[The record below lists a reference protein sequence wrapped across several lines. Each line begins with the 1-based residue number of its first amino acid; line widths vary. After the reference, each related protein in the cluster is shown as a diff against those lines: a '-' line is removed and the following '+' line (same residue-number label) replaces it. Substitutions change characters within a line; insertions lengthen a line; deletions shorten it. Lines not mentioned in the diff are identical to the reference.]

1 VEVLTVIN
9 ISNNQAKTRPAYKH
23 QATEMSNLLPP
34 LPSLPALSP
43 PAPTGSGALLPAPAR
58 SGAFGQVLAD
68 VSHRGGMVQAQDG
81 DTLIGLVKA
90 HYRQNQQPITE
101 QQAMRL
107 AHQVAA
113 RNQIDNPDL
122 ILTGQKID
130 FSSLRMP
137 ALARGEAPGPLDL
150 HPRSAQSVAKLANAT
165 PLTTNALASRPTA
178 WANSPAASGQHPILD
193 KTLQRAV
200 QKGFVT
206 AIDAP
211 AVKDKILALA
221 DRYNFQPDD
230 FARLSLMESG
240 GMNPQASNGNCHGII
255 QFCDGPNRG
264 AASVG
269 FKDNP
274 RAILGMGLLQ
284 QLDLV
289 DRYFSQAGLRVKGP
303 PIGLD
308 DLYLTVLTPA
318 ARQETRPDAPLPIA
332 GPQARYLHVGQDTR
346 APITR
351 NSILAGLHT
360 LTNAILPQTVR
371 AAAAPVISALG
382 KGGVTR
388 LYDEVAGALP
398 TTLR

>member
-1 VEVLTVIN
+1 
-9 ISNNQAKTRPAYKH
+9 
-23 QATEMSNLLPP
+23 MSNLLPP

-43 PAPTGSGALLPAPAR
+43 PAPTGSGGLLPASGR
-58 SGAFGQVLAD
+58 SGAFGQVLAE
-68 VSHRGGMVQAQDG
+68 VSPRSGKVQAQEG

-90 HYRQNQQPITE
+90 HYRQNQQPISE
-101 QQAMRL
+101 HQAMRL

-113 RNQIDNPDL
+113 RNQIDNPNL

-130 FSSLRMP
+130 FSSLLMP

-150 HPRSAQSVAKLANAT
+150 NARSAQSVAQLASSST
-165 PLTTNALASRPTA
+165 LTTNALANRPIA
-178 WANSPAASGQHPILD
+178 WASHPAPNGQHPVLD
-193 KTLQRAV
+193 KTLERAIA
-200 QKGFVT
+200 KGFVT
-206 AIDAP
+206 ASDAP

-303 PIGLD
+303 PVGLD

-318 ARQETRPDAPLPIA
+318 ARQETRPDAPLSIA

-351 NSILAGLHT
+351 NSILSGLHT
-360 LTNAILPQTVR
+360 LTNALLPQAPR
-371 AAAAPVISALG
+371 DALAPVLGAVG
-382 KGGVTR
+382 KGGVAR
-388 LYDEVAGALP
+388 LYDEVANTLP
-398 TTLR
+398 TALR

>member
-1 VEVLTVIN
+1 
-9 ISNNQAKTRPAYKH
+9 
-23 QATEMSNLLPP
+23 MSALLPP
-34 LPSLPALSP
+34 LPSLPALST
-43 PAPTGSGALLPAPAR
+43 PAPSGSGALLPASGR
-58 SGAFGQVLAD
+58 SGAFGQLLAD
-68 VSHRGGMVQAQDG
+68 VSPRAAVVQAQEG

-90 HYRQNQQPITE
+90 HYRQNQQPISE

-137 ALARGEAPGPLDL
+137 ALARSEAPGPLEL
-150 HPRSAQSVAKLANAT
+150 APHKSQSLAQLAAPAAST
-165 PLTTNALASRPTA
+165 ANALASRPST
-178 WANSPAASGQHPILD
+178 WTNSQGVQGQHAVLD
-193 KTLQRAV
+193 KTLERAV
-200 QKGFVT
+200 TKGFVP
-206 AIDAP
+206 AHEAA
-211 AVKDKILALA
+211 AVKDRILALA

-289 DRYFSQAGLRVKGP
+289 DRYFSQAGLSVKGP

-346 APITR
+346 GPITR
-351 NSILAGLHT
+351 NSILAGLHN
-360 LTNAILPQTVR
+360 LTNALLPQTPR
-371 AAAAPVISALG
+371 ATAPPVLGALG
-382 KGGVTR
+382 KGAMTR
-388 LYDEVAGALP
+388 LYDEVANSLP

>member
-1 VEVLTVIN
+1 
-9 ISNNQAKTRPAYKH
+9 
-23 QATEMSNLLPP
+23 MSNLLPP

-43 PAPTGSGALLPAPAR
+43 SAPSGGGALLPATGRA
-58 SGAFGQVLAD
+58 GAFGQLLTDAKPR
-68 VSHRGGMVQAQDG
+68 SGMVQAQEG

-90 HYRQNQQPITE
+90 HYRQNQQPISE

-113 RNQIDNPDL
+113 RNQIDNPNL

-130 FSSLRMP
+130 FSSLQMP
-137 ALARGEAPGPLDL
+137 ALARGEAPGPLEL
-150 HPRSAQSVAKLANAT
+150 NAAKTQAVSQ
-165 PLTTNALASRPTA
+165 LTTSAALTANALASRPTA
-178 WANSPAASGQHPILD
+178 WVGKSAANGQHPVLD
-193 KTLQRAV
+193 KTLDRAV
-200 QKGFVT
+200 AKGFVP
-206 AIDAP
+206 AKEIP

-240 GMNPQASNGNCHGII
+240 GLNPQASNGHCHGII

-289 DRYFSQAGLRVKGP
+289 ERYFSQAGLRVNGP

-346 APITR
+346 GPITR

-360 LTNAILPQTVR
+360 LTNAMLPPIAR
-371 AAAAPVISALG
+371 AAVAPVAEAVG
-382 KGGVTR
+382 KAGMTR
-388 LYDEVAGALP
+388 LYEEVAGTLPTALPSALP
-398 TTLR
+398 TALR

>member
-1 VEVLTVIN
+1 
-9 ISNNQAKTRPAYKH
+9 
-23 QATEMSNLLPP
+23 MSNLLPP

-43 PAPTGSGALLPAPAR
+43 PAPTGSGGLLPASGR
-58 SGAFGQVLAD
+58 SGAFGQVLAE
-68 VSHRGGMVQAQDG
+68 VSPRSGKVQAQEG

-101 QQAMRL
+101 HQAMRL

-113 RNQIDNPDL
+113 RNQIDNPNL
-122 ILTGQKID
+122 ILTGPKID
-130 FSSLRMP
+130 FSSLLMP
-137 ALARGEAPGPLDL
+137 ALARGESPGPLDL
-150 HPRSAQSVAKLANAT
+150 NARSAQSVAQLASSST
-165 PLTTNALASRPTA
+165 LTTNALANRPIA
-178 WANSPAASGQHPILD
+178 WASHPAPNGQHPVLD
-193 KTLQRAV
+193 KTLERAIA
-200 QKGFVT
+200 KGFVT
-206 AIDAP
+206 ASDAP
-211 AVKDKILALA
+211 AVKDKILTLA

-303 PIGLD
+303 PVGLD

-318 ARQETRPDAPLPIA
+318 ARQETRPDAPLSIA

-360 LTNAILPQTVR
+360 LTNALLPQ
-371 AAAAPVISALG
+371 APRDALSPLLGAVG
-382 KGGVTR
+382 KGGVAR
-388 LYDEVAGALP
+388 LYDEVANTLP
-398 TTLR
+398 TALR

>member
-1 VEVLTVIN
+1 MN
-9 ISNNQAKTRPAYKH
+9 P
-23 QATEMSNLLPP
+23 LLPP

-43 PAPTGSGALLPAPAR
+43 HAPTGGVLPA
-58 SGAFGQVLAD
+58 SGRTGVFGQVLAD
-68 VSHRGGMVQAQDG
+68 VAPRPGLLQAQAG

-90 HYRQNQQPITE
+90 HYRQNQLPISE
-101 QQAMRL
+101 HQAMRL

-113 RNQIDNPDL
+113 RNGIDDPNL

-130 FSSLRMP
+130 FSSLQMAP
-137 ALARGEAPGPLDL
+137 LARAWPSGPLDL
-150 HPRSAQSVAKLANAT
+150 NVRSTQALNALST
-165 PLTTNALASRPTA
+165 AHAPAPQALTANALAARPAA
-178 WANSPAASGQHPILD
+178 WANSQAISGNHPVLD
-193 KTLQRAV
+193 RTLERAV
-200 QKGFVT
+200 AKGFVP
-206 AIDAP
+206 AADVP
-211 AVKDKILALA
+211 AVRDKVLALA

-230 FARLSLMESG
+230 FARLTLMESG

-255 QFCDGPNRG
+255 QFCNGPNRG

-274 RAILGMGLLQ
+274 RDILGMGLLQ

-303 PIGLD
+303 PVGLD

-332 GPQARYLHVGQDTR
+332 GPQARYLHVGQDTQ

-351 NSILAGLHT
+351 NSILAGLYS
-360 LTNAILPQTVR
+360 LTQAMLPMPR
-371 AAAAPVISALG
+371 PSAAATPGMQS
-382 KGGVTR
+382 KGQVAR
-388 LYDEVAGALP
+388 LYDEVANSLP
-398 TTLR
+398 TGLR

>member
-1 VEVLTVIN
+1 
-9 ISNNQAKTRPAYKH
+9 
-23 QATEMSNLLPP
+23 MSNLLPP

-43 PAPTGSGALLPAPAR
+43 PAPTGSGGLLPASGR
-58 SGAFGQVLAD
+58 SGAFGQVLAE
-68 VSHRGGMVQAQDG
+68 VSPRSGLVKAQEG

-101 QQAMRL
+101 HQAMRL

-113 RNQIDNPDL
+113 RNQIDNPNL

-130 FSSLRMP
+130 FSSLLLP

-150 HPRSAQSVAKLANAT
+150 NARSAQSVAQLASSST
-165 PLTTNALASRPTA
+165 LTTNALANRPIA
-178 WANSPAASGQHPILD
+178 WASHPAPNGQHPVLD
-193 KTLQRAV
+193 KTLERAIA
-200 QKGFVT
+200 KGFVT
-206 AIDAP
+206 ASDAP

-303 PIGLD
+303 PVGLD

-318 ARQETRPDAPLPIA
+318 ARQETRPDAPLSIA

-351 NSILAGLHT
+351 NSILSGLHT
-360 LTNAILPQTVR
+360 LTNALLPQAPR
-371 AAAAPVISALG
+371 DALAPVLGAVG
-382 KGGVTR
+382 KGGVAR
-388 LYDEVAGALP
+388 LYDEVANTLP
-398 TTLR
+398 TALR

>member
-1 VEVLTVIN
+1 
-9 ISNNQAKTRPAYKH
+9 
-23 QATEMSNLLPP
+23 MSNLLSS
-34 LPSLPALSP
+34 LPSLPPLSP
-43 PAPTGSGALLPAPAR
+43 SAASGSGVQLAASGRAGTFGQLLAEVTPR
-58 SGAFGQVLAD
+58 SGV
-68 VSHRGGMVQAQDG
+68 VQAQEG

-90 HYRQNQQPITE
+90 HYRQSQQPISE

-113 RNQIDNPDL
+113 RNQIDNPNL
-122 ILTGQKID
+122 ILAGQKID
-130 FSSLRMP
+130 FSSLQMP
-137 ALARGEAPGPLDL
+137 ALARGEAPGPLEL
-150 HPRSAQSVAKLANAT
+150 TRTKTQSVAQLAA
-165 PLTTNALASRPTA
+165 PAHTTANALASRPTT
-178 WANSPAASGQHPILD
+178 WTHRLAAQGQHPVLD
-193 KTLQRAV
+193 KTLERAV
-200 QKGFVT
+200 AKGFVP
-206 AIDAP
+206 AQEVP

-240 GMNPQASNGNCHGII
+240 GLNPQATNGHCHGII

-289 DRYFSQAGLRVKGP
+289 DRYFSQAGLRANGP

-346 APITR
+346 GPITR

-360 LTNAILPQTVR
+360 LTQAILPQVAR
-371 AAAAPVISALG
+371 SGAAPMADAAG
-382 KGGVTR
+382 KASMTR
-388 LYDEVAGALP
+388 LYEEVASTLPQTLSSGLP

>member
-1 VEVLTVIN
+1 
-9 ISNNQAKTRPAYKH
+9 
-23 QATEMSNLLPP
+23 MSNLLPP

-43 PAPTGSGALLPAPAR
+43 PAPTGGGALLPAPDR

-90 HYRQNQQPITE
+90 HYRQNHQPITE

-165 PLTTNALASRPTA
+165 ALTTNALASRPTA
-178 WANSPAASGQHPILD
+178 WASSTGASGQHPILD
-193 KTLQRAV
+193 KTLERAI
-200 QKGFVT
+200 QKGFVH
-206 AIDAP
+206 ASEAP

-371 AAAAPVISALG
+371 AAAAPVIGALG

-388 LYDEVAGALP
+388 LYDEVAGTLP
-398 TTLR
+398 ATLR

>member
-1 VEVLTVIN
+1 
-9 ISNNQAKTRPAYKH
+9 
-23 QATEMSNLLPP
+23 MSNLLTP
-34 LPSLPALSP
+34 LPSLPTLSP
-43 PAPTGSGALLPAPAR
+43 PAPKGSGAVSPA
-58 SGAFGQVLAD
+58 SGRDAAFGQVLAD
-68 VSHRGGMVQAQDG
+68 VTPRSGLVQAQEG

-113 RNQIDNPDL
+113 RNQIDNPNL

-130 FSSLRMP
+130 FSSLQMP
-137 ALARGEAPGPLDL
+137 ALARNEAPGPLDL
-150 HPRSAQSVAKLANAT
+150 NPRNARSVAQLANSP
-165 PLTTNALASRPTA
+165 PLTSQALASRPAA
-178 WANSPAASGQHPILD
+178 WTSHSAGNGQHPVLD
-193 KTLQRAV
+193 KTLERAV
-200 QKGFVT
+200 TKGFVP
-206 AIDAP
+206 AAEVG
-211 AVKDKILALA
+211 AVKDRILALA

-255 QFCDGPNRG
+255 QFCNGPNRG
-264 AASVG
+264 AAAVG

-332 GPQARYLHVGQDTR
+332 RPQARYLHVGQDTR
-346 APITR
+346 GPITR
-351 NSILAGLHT
+351 NSILAGLHN
-360 LTNAILPQTVR
+360 LTNALLPQAPR
-371 AAAAPVISALG
+371 AAGSPVVGAVG
-382 KGGVTR
+382 KGQLTR
-388 LYDEVAGALP
+388 LYVEVASTLP
-398 TTLR
+398 TAVR

>member
-1 VEVLTVIN
+1 
-9 ISNNQAKTRPAYKH
+9 
-23 QATEMSNLLPP
+23 MSNLLPP

-43 PAPTGSGALLPAPAR
+43 PAPTGSGGLLPASGR
-58 SGAFGQVLAD
+58 SGAFGQVLAE
-68 VSHRGGMVQAQDG
+68 VSPRSGKVQAQEG

-101 QQAMRL
+101 HQAMRL

-113 RNQIDNPDL
+113 RNQIDNPNL

-130 FSSLRMP
+130 FSSLLMP
-137 ALARGEAPGPLDL
+137 ALARSEAPGPLDL
-150 HPRSAQSVAKLANAT
+150 NARSAQSVAQLASSSA
-165 PLTTNALASRPTA
+165 LTTNALANRPIA
-178 WANSPAASGQHPILD
+178 WASHPAPNGQHPVLD
-193 KTLQRAV
+193 KTLERAIA
-200 QKGFVT
+200 KGFVT
-206 AIDAP
+206 ASDAP

-303 PIGLD
+303 PVGLD
-308 DLYLTVLTPA
+308 DLYLSVLTPA
-318 ARQETRPDAPLPIA
+318 ARQETRPDAPLSIA

-360 LTNAILPQTVR
+360 LTNALLPQAPR
-371 AAAAPVISALG
+371 DALAPVLGAVG
-382 KGGVTR
+382 KGGVAR
-388 LYDEVAGALP
+388 LYDEVANTLP
-398 TTLR
+398 TALR

>member
-1 VEVLTVIN
+1 M
-9 ISNNQAKTRPAYKH
+9 R
-23 QATEMSNLLPP
+23 NLLPP

-43 PAPTGSGALLPAPAR
+43 PAPSGSGALLPASGRA
-58 SGAFGQVLAD
+58 GAFGQVLAQ
-68 VSHRGGMVQAQDG
+68 VSPRSGLVQAQEG

-101 QQAMRL
+101 HQAMRL

-113 RNQIDNPDL
+113 RNQIDNPNL

-130 FSSLRMP
+130 FSSLLMP
-137 ALARGEAPGPLDL
+137 TLARGEAPGPLDL
-150 HPRSAQSVAKLANAT
+150 NARSAQSVAQLASSSA
-165 PLTTNALASRPTA
+165 LTSNALANRPTA
-178 WANSPAASGQHPILD
+178 WASQPIPNGQHPVLD
-193 KTLQRAV
+193 KTLERAIA
-200 QKGFVT
+200 KGFVT
-206 AIDAP
+206 ASDAP

-240 GMNPQASNGNCHGII
+240 GMNPQASNGHCHGII

-303 PIGLD
+303 PVGLD

-318 ARQETRPDAPLPIA
+318 ARQETRPDAPLSIA

-360 LTNAILPQTVR
+360 LTNALLPQ
-371 AAAAPVISALG
+371 AARSAVAPVLSAVG
-382 KGGVTR
+382 KGGVAR
-388 LYDEVAGALP
+388 LYDEVANTLP
-398 TTLR
+398 TALR

>member
-1 VEVLTVIN
+1 
-9 ISNNQAKTRPAYKH
+9 
-23 QATEMSNLLPP
+23 MSPLLPP

-43 PAPTGSGALLPAPAR
+43 SAPSGSGALSPASSRA
-58 SGAFGQVLAD
+58 GAFGQVLAD
-68 VSHRGGMVQAQDG
+68 VAPRSGLVQAQEG

-113 RNQIDNPDL
+113 RNQIDNPNL

-130 FSSLRMP
+130 FSSLQMP
-137 ALARGEAPGPLDL
+137 ALARNEAPGPLDL
-150 HPRSAQSVAKLANAT
+150 NPRSARSVAQLASPAA
-165 PLTTNALASRPTA
+165 LTANALASRPAA
-178 WANSPAASGQHPILD
+178 WASSPGSNGQHPVLD
-193 KTLQRAV
+193 KTLERAV
-200 QKGFVT
+200 AKGFVP
-206 AIDAP
+206 AAEVA

-240 GMNPQASNGNCHGII
+240 GMNPQASNGHCHGII

-346 APITR
+346 GPITR
-351 NSILAGLHT
+351 NSILAGLHN
-360 LTNAILPQTVR
+360 LTNAMLPQVTR
-371 AAAAPVISALG
+371 ATTAPVVGAMG
-382 KGGVTR
+382 KSHLTR
-388 LYDEVAGALP
+388 LYDEVASTLPAELP
-398 TTLR
+398 TALR

>member
-1 VEVLTVIN
+1 
-9 ISNNQAKTRPAYKH
+9 
-23 QATEMSNLLPP
+23 MSNLLSP

-43 PAPTGSGALLPAPAR
+43 PATSGSGALLPA
-58 SGAFGQVLAD
+58 SGRAGSFGQVLAEMAPRA
-68 VSHRGGMVQAQDG
+68 SLVQAQEG

-90 HYRQNQQPITE
+90 HYRQNHQPITE

-113 RNQIDNPDL
+113 RNDIANPDL
-122 ILTGQKID
+122 ILTGQKIN
-130 FSSLRMP
+130 FLSLQMP
-137 ALARGEAPGPLDL
+137 ALARGEPSGPLDL
-150 HPRSAQSVAKLANAT
+150 SPSSARSLARLAGPAT
-165 PLTTNALASRPTA
+165 LTANALASRPVGWTS
-178 WANSPAASGQHPILD
+178 NPGAAGQHPVLD
-193 KTLQRAV
+193 KTLERAV
-200 QKGFVT
+200 AKGFVPAAEAT
-206 AIDAP
+206 

-269 FKDNP
+269 LKDNP

-303 PIGLD
+303 PVGLD

-346 APITR
+346 GPITR
-351 NSILAGLHT
+351 NSILAGLHN
-360 LTNAILPQTVR
+360 LTNALLPQAPR
-371 AAAAPVISALG
+371 AATAAIGSAA
-382 KGGVTR
+382 KGNMTR
-388 LYDEVAGALP
+388 LYDEVASTLP
-398 TTLR
+398 TALR

>member
-1 VEVLTVIN
+1 
-9 ISNNQAKTRPAYKH
+9 
-23 QATEMSNLLPP
+23 MSNLLNP

-43 PAPTGSGALLPAPAR
+43 PAPTGSGGLLPASGR
-58 SGAFGQVLAD
+58 SGAFGQVLAE
-68 VSHRGGMVQAQDG
+68 VSPRSGKVQAQEG

-101 QQAMRL
+101 HQAMRL

-113 RNQIDNPDL
+113 RNQIDNPNL

-130 FSSLRMP
+130 FSSLLMP
-137 ALARGEAPGPLDL
+137 ALARSEAPGPLDL
-150 HPRSAQSVAKLANAT
+150 NAHSAQSVAQLASSSA
-165 PLTTNALASRPTA
+165 LTTNALANRPIA
-178 WANSPAASGQHPILD
+178 WASHPAPNGQHPVLD
-193 KTLQRAV
+193 KTLERAIA
-200 QKGFVT
+200 KGFVT
-206 AIDAP
+206 ASDAP

-274 RAILGMGLLQ
+274 RSILGMGLLQ

-303 PIGLD
+303 PVGLD

-318 ARQETRPDAPLPIA
+318 ARQETRPDAPLSIA

-360 LTNAILPQTVR
+360 LTNALLPQSLR
-371 AAAAPVISALG
+371 DAAAPVLGAVG
-382 KGGVTR
+382 KGGVAR
-388 LYDEVAGALP
+388 LYDEVANTQPTAL
-398 TTLR
+398 R

>member
-1 VEVLTVIN
+1 
-9 ISNNQAKTRPAYKH
+9 
-23 QATEMSNLLPP
+23 MSNLLPP

-43 PAPTGSGALLPAPAR
+43 SAPSGSGALLPASGR
-58 SGAFGQVLAD
+58 SGAFGQVLAE
-68 VSHRGGMVQAQDG
+68 VSPRSGKVQAQEG

-101 QQAMRL
+101 HQAMRL

-113 RNQIDNPDL
+113 RNQIDNPNL

-130 FSSLRMP
+130 FSSLLMP
-137 ALARGEAPGPLDL
+137 ALARSEAPGPLDL
-150 HPRSAQSVAKLANAT
+150 NARSAQSVAQLASSSA
-165 PLTTNALASRPTA
+165 LTTNALANRPIA
-178 WANSPAASGQHPILD
+178 WASHPAPNGQHPVLD
-193 KTLQRAV
+193 KTLERAIA
-200 QKGFVT
+200 KGFVT
-206 AIDAP
+206 ASDAP

-269 FKDNP
+269 LKDNP
-274 RAILGMGLLQ
+274 RSILGMGLLQ

-303 PIGLD
+303 PVGLD

-318 ARQETRPDAPLPIA
+318 ARQETRPDAPLSIA

-360 LTNAILPQTVR
+360 LTNALLPQSLR
-371 AAAAPVISALG
+371 DAAAPVLGAVG
-382 KGGVTR
+382 KGGVAR
-388 LYDEVAGALP
+388 LYDEVANTQPTAL
-398 TTLR
+398 R

>member
-1 VEVLTVIN
+1 
-9 ISNNQAKTRPAYKH
+9 
-23 QATEMSNLLPP
+23 M
-34 LPSLPALSP
+34 
-43 PAPTGSGALLPAPAR
+43 
-58 SGAFGQVLAD
+58 
-68 VSHRGGMVQAQDG
+68 
-81 DTLIGLVKA
+81 IGLVKA
-90 HYRQNQQPITE
+90 HYRQNQQPISE
-101 QQAMRL
+101 HQAMRL

-113 RNQIDNPDL
+113 RNQIDNPNL

-130 FSSLRMP
+130 FSSLQMP
-137 ALARGEAPGPLDL
+137 ALARGEAPGPLEL
-150 HPRSAQSVAKLANAT
+150 TPGQTRSVAQLAT
-165 PLTTNALASRPTA
+165 PAALTANALASRPAA
-178 WANSPAASGQHPILD
+178 WVGTPAANGQHPVLD
-193 KTLQRAV
+193 KTLDRAV
-200 QKGFVT
+200 AKGFVS
-206 AIDAP
+206 AKEIS

-289 DRYFSQAGLRVKGP
+289 ERYFSQAGLRVKGP

-346 APITR
+346 GPITR

-360 LTNAILPQTVR
+360 LTNAMLPQVTRGVTT
-371 AAAAPVISALG
+371 PVANAVG
-382 KGGVTR
+382 KGGMTR
-388 LYDEVAGALP
+388 LYEEVASTLPTALPTALP

>member
-1 VEVLTVIN
+1 
-9 ISNNQAKTRPAYKH
+9 
-23 QATEMSNLLPP
+23 MSNLLPP

-43 PAPTGSGALLPAPAR
+43 PAPTGSGGLLPASGR
-58 SGAFGQVLAD
+58 SGAFGQVLAE
-68 VSHRGGMVQAQDG
+68 VSPRSGKVQAQEG

-101 QQAMRL
+101 HQAMRL

-113 RNQIDNPDL
+113 RNQIDNPNL

-130 FSSLRMP
+130 FSSLLIP

-150 HPRSAQSVAKLANAT
+150 NARSAQSLAQLA
-165 PLTTNALASRPTA
+165 PSSALTTNALANRPIA
-178 WANSPAASGQHPILD
+178 WASHPAPNGQHPVLD
-193 KTLQRAV
+193 KTLERAIA
-200 QKGFVT
+200 KGFVT
-206 AIDAP
+206 ASDAP

-303 PIGLD
+303 PVGLD

-318 ARQETRPDAPLPIA
+318 ARQETRPDAPLSIA

-351 NSILAGLHT
+351 NSILSGLHT
-360 LTNAILPQTVR
+360 LTNALLPQAPR
-371 AAAAPVISALG
+371 DALAPVLGAVG
-382 KGGVTR
+382 KGGVAR
-388 LYDEVAGALP
+388 LYDEVANTLP
-398 TTLR
+398 TALR

>member
-1 VEVLTVIN
+1 
-9 ISNNQAKTRPAYKH
+9 
-23 QATEMSNLLPP
+23 MSQLLPP

-43 PAPTGSGALLPAPAR
+43 VAPSGNGALLLAAGR
-58 SGAFGQVLAD
+58 AGAFGQVLAD
-68 VSHRGGMVQAQDG
+68 MSPRSGMVQAQEG

-130 FSSLRMP
+130 FSSLQMP
-137 ALARGEAPGPLDL
+137 ALARGEAPGPLEL
-150 HPRSAQSVAKLANAT
+150 SPRKAQSVAQLANPT
-165 PLTTNALASRPTA
+165 PSTAHALASRPVTWSNPSSSTA
-178 WANSPAASGQHPILD
+178 QHPVLD
-193 KTLQRAV
+193 KTLERAIT
-200 QKGFVT
+200 KGFVT
-206 AIDAP
+206 AADAP
-211 AVKDKILALA
+211 AVRDKILALA

-240 GMNPQASNGNCHGII
+240 GMNPQASNGHCHGII

-289 DRYFSQAGLRVKGP
+289 DKYFAQAGLRVKGP
-303 PIGLD
+303 PVGLD

-318 ARQETRPDAPLPIA
+318 ARQETRLDAPLPIA

-346 APITR
+346 GPITR
-351 NSILAGLHT
+351 NSILAGLHQLTQT
-360 LTNAILPQTVR
+360 LLPQAPR
-371 AAAAPVISALG
+371 ASAAPLIGTLG
-382 KGGVTR
+382 KAGVAR
-388 LYDEVAGALP
+388 LYDEVASTLP
-398 TTLR
+398 TALTAPPNTALR

>member
-1 VEVLTVIN
+1 
-9 ISNNQAKTRPAYKH
+9 
-23 QATEMSNLLPP
+23 MSNLLPP

-43 PAPTGSGALLPAPAR
+43 PAPSGSGALLPAPGR
-58 SGAFGQVLAD
+58 PGAFGQMLAE
-68 VSHRGGMVQAQDG
+68 VAPRSGVVQAQEG

-101 QQAMRL
+101 HQAMRL
-107 AHQVAA
+107 AQQVAA
-113 RNQIDNPDL
+113 RNQIDNPNL

-130 FSSLRMP
+130 FSSLQMA
-137 ALARGEAPGPLDL
+137 ALARSEAPGPLDL
-150 HPRSAQSVAKLANAT
+150 SPRSARSVAQLASPAA
-165 PLTTNALASRPTA
+165 LTANALASRPAA
-178 WANSPAASGQHPILD
+178 WASPSAINGQHPVLD
-193 KTLQRAV
+193 KTLERAV
-200 QKGFVT
+200 AKGFVP
-206 AIDAP
+206 AAEVA
-211 AVKDKILALA
+211 AVKDRILALA

-255 QFCDGPNRG
+255 QFCNGPNRG
-264 AASVG
+264 AAAVG

-303 PIGLD
+303 PLGLD

-346 APITR
+346 SPITR

-360 LTNAILPQTVR
+360 LTNAMLPQVPR
-371 AAAAPVISALG
+371 ATAAPVVGAVG
-382 KGGVTR
+382 KSHMTR
-388 LYDEVAGALP
+388 LYDEVASTLP
-398 TTLR
+398 TELPTALR

>member
-1 VEVLTVIN
+1 
-9 ISNNQAKTRPAYKH
+9 
-23 QATEMSNLLPP
+23 MSNLLPP

-43 PAPTGSGALLPAPAR
+43 SAPSGSGALLPA
-58 SGAFGQVLAD
+58 SGRTGSFGQLLAD
-68 VSHRGGMVQAQDG
+68 ATPRSGMVQAQEG

-90 HYRQNQQPITE
+90 HYRQNQQPISE

-113 RNQIDNPDL
+113 RNQIDNPNL

-130 FSSLRMP
+130 FSSLQMP
-137 ALARGEAPGPLDL
+137 ALARGEAPGPLEL
-150 HPRSAQSVAKLANAT
+150 NAAKTQAVSQ
-165 PLTTNALASRPTA
+165 LTTSAALTAHALASLPPA
-178 WANSPAASGQHPILD
+178 WLGKPAANGQHPVLD
-193 KTLQRAV
+193 KTLDRAV
-200 QKGFVT
+200 AKGFVP
-206 AIDAP
+206 AKEIP

-240 GMNPQASNGNCHGII
+240 GLNPQASNGHCHGII

-289 DRYFSQAGLRVKGP
+289 ERYFSQAGLRVNGP

-346 APITR
+346 GPITR

-360 LTNAILPQTVR
+360 LTNAMLPPIAR
-371 AAAAPVISALG
+371 AAVAPVAEAVG
-382 KGGVTR
+382 KAGMTR
-388 LYDEVAGALP
+388 LYEEVAGTLPTALPSALP
-398 TTLR
+398 TALR

>member
-1 VEVLTVIN
+1 
-9 ISNNQAKTRPAYKH
+9 
-23 QATEMSNLLPP
+23 MSNLLPP
-34 LPSLPALSP
+34 LPSLPALGP
-43 PAPTGSGALLPAPAR
+43 PAPSGGGALLPVPGRA
-58 SGAFGQVLAD
+58 GAFGQVLAD
-68 VSHRGGMVQAQDG
+68 VAPRGGMVQARDG

-90 HYRQNQQPITE
+90 HHRQNQQPITE

-113 RNQIDNPDL
+113 RNQIDNPNL

-130 FSSLRMP
+130 FSSLQMP
-137 ALARGEAPGPLDL
+137 ALARSETHGPLDL
-150 HPRSAQSVAKLANAT
+150 DPSSARYVAQLASPSA
-165 PLTTNALASRPTA
+165 LTAHALASRPAA
-178 WANSPAASGQHPILD
+178 WTSSPRATGPHPVLD
-193 KTLQRAV
+193 KTLERAV
-200 QKGFVT
+200 AKGFVP
-206 AIDAP
+206 AGQAP

-269 FKDNP
+269 LKDNP

-303 PIGLD
+303 PVGLD

-318 ARQETRPDAPLPIA
+318 ARQETRPDAPLSIA

-351 NSILAGLHT
+351 NSILTGLHT
-360 LTNAILPQTVR
+360 LTNALLPQAPR
-371 AAAAPVISALG
+371 DAAAPVLG
-382 KGGVTR
+382 AVGKSGVTR
-388 LYDEVAGALP
+388 LYNEVANTLP

>member
-1 VEVLTVIN
+1 LGREN
-9 ISNNQAKTRPAYKH
+9 GRQ
-23 QATEMSNLLPP
+23 
-34 LPSLPALSP
+34 
-43 PAPTGSGALLPAPAR
+43 R
-58 SGAFGQVLAD
+58 S
-68 VSHRGGMVQAQDG
+68 
-81 DTLIGLVKA
+81 
-90 HYRQNQQPITE
+90 
-101 QQAMRL
+101 
-107 AHQVAA
+107 
-113 RNQIDNPDL
+113 
-122 ILTGQKID
+122 
-130 FSSLRMP
+130 
-137 ALARGEAPGPLDL
+137 APG
-150 HPRSAQSVAKLANAT
+150 A
-165 PLTTNALASRPTA
+165 
-178 WANSPAASGQHPILD
+178 D
-193 KTLQRAV
+193 KTLDRAV
-200 QKGFVT
+200 AKGFVP
-206 AIDAP
+206 AKELP

-240 GMNPQASNGNCHGII
+240 GLNPQASNGNCHGII

-289 DRYFSQAGLRVKGP
+289 ERYFSQAGLRVNGP

-346 APITR
+346 GPITR

-360 LTNAILPQTVR
+360 LTNAMLPPIARTAV
-371 AAAAPVISALG
+371 APVAEAVG
-382 KGGVTR
+382 KAGMTR
-388 LYDEVAGALP
+388 LYEEVAGTLPTALPSALP
-398 TTLR
+398 TALR

>member
-1 VEVLTVIN
+1 
-9 ISNNQAKTRPAYKH
+9 
-23 QATEMSNLLPP
+23 MSALLPP
-34 LPSLPALSP
+34 LPSLPALST
-43 PAPTGSGALLPAPAR
+43 PAPSGSGALLPASGR
-58 SGAFGQVLAD
+58 SGAFGQLLAD
-68 VSHRGGMVQAQDG
+68 VSTRAAVVQAQEG

-90 HYRQNQQPITE
+90 HYRQNQQPISE

-137 ALARGEAPGPLDL
+137 ALARSEAPGPLEL
-150 HPRSAQSVAKLANAT
+150 APHKSQSVTQLAAPAAST
-165 PLTTNALASRPTA
+165 ANALASRPTT
-178 WANSPAASGQHPILD
+178 WADSQGVQGQHAVLD
-193 KTLQRAV
+193 KTLERAV
-200 QKGFVT
+200 AKGFVP
-206 AIDAP
+206 ALEAA
-211 AVKDKILALA
+211 AVKERILALA

-346 APITR
+346 GPITR
-351 NSILAGLHT
+351 NSILAGLHN
-360 LTNAILPQTVR
+360 LTNALLPQAAR
-371 AAAAPVISALG
+371 AAATPVLGAVG
-382 KGGVTR
+382 KGAMTR
-388 LYDEVAGALP
+388 LYDEVANSLP

>member
-1 VEVLTVIN
+1 
-9 ISNNQAKTRPAYKH
+9 
-23 QATEMSNLLPP
+23 MSNLLPP

-43 PAPTGSGALLPAPAR
+43 SAPSGGGALLPATGRA
-58 SGAFGQVLAD
+58 GAFGQLLAD
-68 VSHRGGMVQAQDG
+68 AKPRSGMVQAQEG

-90 HYRQNQQPITE
+90 HYRQNQQPISE

-113 RNQIDNPDL
+113 RNQIDNPNL

-130 FSSLRMP
+130 FSSLQMP
-137 ALARGEAPGPLDL
+137 ALARGEAPGPLEL
-150 HPRSAQSVAKLANAT
+150 NAAKTQAVSQ
-165 PLTTNALASRPTA
+165 LTTSAALTANALASRPTA
-178 WANSPAASGQHPILD
+178 WAGKTAANGQHPVLD
-193 KTLQRAV
+193 KTLDRAV
-200 QKGFVT
+200 AKGFVP
-206 AIDAP
+206 AKEIP

-240 GMNPQASNGNCHGII
+240 GLNPQASNGHCHGII

-289 DRYFSQAGLRVKGP
+289 ERYFSQAGLRVNGP

-346 APITR
+346 GPITR

-360 LTNAILPQTVR
+360 LTNAMLPPTAR
-371 AAAAPVISALG
+371 AAVAPVAEAVG
-382 KGGVTR
+382 KAGMTR
-388 LYDEVAGALP
+388 LYEEVAGTLPTALPSALP
-398 TTLR
+398 TALR